1 MTHLC
6 LIPHCEGA
14 SSHLG
19 QRQEIGS
26 QDNLVEWT
34 SGGVQP
40 NLLSKQGCEVRP
52 GCSGCNP
59 VRASPSL
66 NLSYINLVIFVVS
79 HPPILHH
86 WEKIWL
92 HLCDSLPVAS
102 AEAVQPPW
110 MLLTLQAEQA
120 QLAQAFSQWV
130 PMPWLMWWPF
140 TVLAPV
146 YPCPPCT
153 KVEDRTG
160 NISNYRMTRICSLLC
175 TLGL

>member
-1 MTHLC
+1 MAHLC

-86 WEKIWL
+86 WKKIWL

-110 MLLTLQAEQA
+110 MPLTLQAEQA
-120 QLAQAFSQWV
+120 QLAQAFSQSEC
-130 PMPWLMWWPF
+130 
-140 TVLAPV
+140 
-146 YPCPPCT
+146 PCPDWC
-153 KVEDRTG
+153 DG
-160 NISNYRMTRICSLLC
+160 HSLLLLQFIHVLLVLKWRIEQAIYQITGGHAFAAC
-175 TLGL
+175 CVH